1 MGYQSLLKFSTDHT
15 PKVQISLIIKMNP
28 AVVFSAVLAVLSFH
42 SAEAIFGSD
51 IVVGSGALFTGT
63 GGVHAVLAGGTA
75 GAVAP
80 VAAVLGAGILLK
92 AAALL
97 AISQADRKKRAA
109 GDETDFAFAAISAAE
124 PAGCVRRLICDL
136 ATGAMPASENDVIL
150 NLFGEQTPAT
160 SPKFD
165 FQVAASLGKQLKSV
179 QACEVRYSCPL
190 SGQQIHKLFN

>member
-80 VAAVLGAGILLK
+80 V